1 MKTRDRIL
9 ETALQL
15 FNEQGEPNV
24 PTLEIATEM
33 GISPGNLYYHF
44 RNKED
49 IIHSIFDQYARHLS
63 ESFTPARSHEI
74 KLEDLMGYLDAI
86 FYLMWQFRFFYA
98 NLPDIL
104 SRDELLQQK
113 YLKAQEQLRATV
125 ETLLRSLREGGII
138 AVSDEDLPDLGQTIK
153 MVVTCWIPFQIA
165 QAPATRITK
174 PLLYQG
180 VLRVLFLLRPYVQPQ
195 VAPQIHQ
202 LEQHYLQL
210 AQPAG

>member
-1 MKTRDRIL
+1 MKTRDRIIHSAI
-9 ETALQL
+9 EL
-15 FNEQGEPNV
+15 FNDQGERNI
-24 PTLEIATEM
+24 TTNHIAAHL

-63 ESFTPARSHEI
+63 ESFTPARSTEI
-74 KLEDLMGYLDAI
+74 RLDDLMGYLDAI

-113 YLKAQEQLRATV
+113 YLKAQEQLRAAV
-125 ETLLRSLREGGII
+125 EALLRSLREGGII
-138 AVSDEDLPDLGQTIK
+138 AVSDADLPDLGQTIK

-165 QAPATRITK
+165 QAPHTRITK

-180 VLRVLFLLRPYVQPQ
+180 VMRVLFLLRPYVQHQ
-195 VAPQIHQ
+195 VAPRIQQ
-202 LEQHYLQL
+202 LEQHYRQL
-210 AQPAG
+210 AQLGD